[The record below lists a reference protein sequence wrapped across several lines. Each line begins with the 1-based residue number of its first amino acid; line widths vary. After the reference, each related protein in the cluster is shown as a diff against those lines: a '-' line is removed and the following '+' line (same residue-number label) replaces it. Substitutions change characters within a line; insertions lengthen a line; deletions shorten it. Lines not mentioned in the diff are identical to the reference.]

1 MFCTNV
7 QSIDLPMDST
17 VLMVVDDETIE

>member
-1 MFCTNV
+1 
-7 QSIDLPMDST
+7 MDST